1 MILKYIVKKED
12 ENKTINQILK
22 NQYEFSNRLFSKL
35 INGKYIFLNGKNIDT
50 RLSPKEKDILTIDL
64 NYKEDNSNIIANKMN
79 LDIVYED
86 EGLLILN
93 KPAGFAVHPSIEHYD
108 NSLASGVKYYFESKG
123 IAKKIRPVNRL
134 DLNTSGLIVFAKNEY
149 IQESLIRQMKNNIF
163 KKEYLAIVDG
173 YLENKKGIIDEP
185 IARKEN
191 SIIERC
197 VSKNGKSAITEYEV
211 IKEKDNYS
219 LIKCKLLTG
228 RTHQIRVHFAYI
240 GHPLIGDTLYG
251 KKSNLIDR
259 QALHSYKISFCNLI
273 TGKDMSFE
281 NIPDFLEK
289 FFKNLIYFYIY
300 N

>member
-64 NYKEDNSNIIANKMN
+64 NYKEENSNIIAIKMN

-86 EGLLILN
+86 EGLLLIN
-93 KPAGFAVHPSIEHYD
+93 KPAGVAVHPSIEHYD

-163 KKEYLAIVDG
+163 KKEYIAIVDG

-185 IARKEN
+185 IARKAH

-197 VSKNGKSAITEYEV
+197 VSKDGKSAITEYEV

-259 QALHSYKISFCNLI
+259 QALHSCKISFCNPI
-273 TGKDMSFE
+273 TGKNMSFE

>member
-64 NYKEDNSNIIANKMN
+64 NYKEDNSNIIAIKMN

-93 KPAGFAVHPSIEHYD
+93 KPAGVAVHPSIEHYD

-149 IQESLIRQMKNNIF
+149 IQECLIRQMKNNIF

-173 YLENKKGIIDEP
+173 HLENKKGIIDEP

-211 IKEKDNYS
+211 IKEKNNYS
-219 LIKCKLLTG
+219 LVRCKLLTG

-259 QALHSYKISFCNLI
+259 QALHSYKISFCNPI
-273 TGKDMSFE
+273 TGKNMSFE

>member
-173 YLENKKGIIDEP
+173 YLKNKKGTIDEP

>member
-35 INGKYIFLNGKNIDT
+35 VNGRYIFLNGKNIDT

-93 KPAGFAVHPSIEHYD
+93 KPAGVAVHPSIEHYD

-259 QALHSYKISFCNLI
+259 QALHSCKISFCNPI
-273 TGKDMSFE
+273 TGKNMSFE